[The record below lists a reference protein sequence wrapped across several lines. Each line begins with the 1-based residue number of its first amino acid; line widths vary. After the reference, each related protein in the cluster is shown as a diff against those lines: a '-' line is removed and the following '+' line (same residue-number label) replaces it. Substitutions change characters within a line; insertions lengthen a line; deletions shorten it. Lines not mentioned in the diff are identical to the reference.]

1 MNLYEINGAVAQLAE
16 MLEEGEIDEQT
27 YADTVASLGGSLAV
41 EEVLKAIRNKQGDI
55 ELFKEEAERFTE
67 KKRKAEAS
75 VEGLKRLLM
84 DYLNITNQKKLNTG
98 LFCVSKGSSKSASI
112 TDESLIP
119 KEFLIEQP
127 AKIDK
132 KAILVAL
139 KSGEEVKGA
148 ELKES
153 EFLTIR

>member
-1 MNLYEINGAVAQLAE
+1 MNLYEINGQVLQLME
-16 MLEEGEIDEQT
+16 LLDEGEIDEGIYQ
-27 YADTVASLGGSLAV
+27 DTLDSLGGAIAV
-41 EEVLKAIRNKQGDI
+41 EEVVKGIRTKLA
-55 ELFKEEAERFTE
+55 EAEAYKEEAARLTE
-67 KKRKAEAS
+67 KRQRAEAS

-84 DYLNITNQKKLNTG
+84 DYLRITNQKKLNTG
-98 LFCVSKGSSKSASI
+98 LFCVSKGSSKSANI
-112 TDESLIP
+112 IDESLIP
-119 KEFLIEQP
+119 AEFLIEQP

-132 KAILVAL
+132 KAILTAL

>member
-98 LFCVSKGSSKSASI
+98 LFCVSKGSCKSASI

-119 KEFLIEQP
+119 AEYLIEQP
-127 AKIDK
+127 AKVDK
-132 KAILVAL
+132 KAILAAL